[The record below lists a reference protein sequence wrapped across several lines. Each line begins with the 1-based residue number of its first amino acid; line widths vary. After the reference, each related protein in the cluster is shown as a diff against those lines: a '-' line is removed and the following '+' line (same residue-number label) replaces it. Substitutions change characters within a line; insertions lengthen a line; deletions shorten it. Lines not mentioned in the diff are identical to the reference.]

1 MLSAET
7 MKWRIQMGKLREFD
21 LVFWRGTGRVVDA
34 DADTVA
40 LLVRGKRADYTWQ
53 RIADAWDRLHVNQV
67 LTVDELG
74 GQHDAVG
81 LVSLFAS
88 LHEREVGVDARNG
101 VLTMRKAEGKP
112 VRPYPGAMLP
122 TSWDVVQRKI
132 DGE

>member
-7 MKWRIQMGKLREFD
+7 MKWRAQTGKLGEFD
-21 LVFWRGTGRVVDA
+21 LVFWKGIGRVVDV
-34 DADTVA
+34 DADTLT
-40 LLVRGKRADYTWQ
+40 LLVRGKRADYTWT
-53 RIADAWDRLHVNQV
+53 RVRDTWDRLQVNHI

-88 LHEREVGVDARNG
+88 LHQREVAVDEHNG

-112 VRPYPGAMLP
+112 VRPFPGSMLP
-122 TSWDVVQRKI
+122 ASWDVVQRKI
-132 DGE
+132 DGD